1 MNLFTADV
9 GQGRL
14 HVYDSGNNVF
24 HEKLP
29 KDDLIDLNIPGLQR
43 GDTLVVECAHLREAH
58 EKTMAQAY
66 TFPKLE
72 ELKKNA
78 DRMGLHIKQFPQKST
93 PKTRKLYHGV
103 NKETGEKF
111 VDLNLIK
118 MIPNLKKHTECLLM
132 TDADQLHNSF

>member
-9 GQGRL
+9 GQGKF

-24 HEKLP
+24 YEKLP

-58 EKTMAQAY
+58 EKTMAHAY

-103 NKETGEKF
+103 NPKTKEEIRGFELDK
-111 VDLNLIK
+111 N
-118 MIPNLKKHTECLLM
+118 N
-132 TDADQLHNSF
+132 